1 MQILSFQCQRVK
13 HLAGVILDNFGLTI
27 VDLGNV
33 GHKNDPWVLAD
44 RVVHVFYATGPSQL
58 KKHIVIS
65 GKQRIL
71 GVGDV
76 EDVEAYN
83 QYENMT
89 LFMDFG
95 NYIKLVEETI
105 SESPKP
111 YMRNK
116 GVRKNVNG

>member
-1 MQILSFQCQRVK
+1 M
-13 HLAGVILDNFGLTI
+13 
-27 VDLGNV
+27 
-33 GHKNDPWVLAD
+33 
-44 RVVHVFYATGPSQL
+44 

-89 LFMDFG
+89 LFMDFR